1 MKIKTILRLIMKNI
15 NRKFYLIATLLF
27 TITAFSNLMAAEGE
41 DTIDKV
47 MKFMLVVTII
57 MIAFVLWLIVVYS
70 EKQDSEGKIFKSP
83 FNALTKFLTR
93 STPIE
98 KEKEILLA
106 HNYDGIRELDN
117 RIPPW
122 FHILFYGT
130 IIWAAIYMLAFHV
143 FDDGQV
149 QSTEYR
155 IEVEQAKLEREFL
168 IRTGAFI
175 NEETVTF
182 VNDPASIAEGKE
194 IYIKNCATCHG
205 QSGEGLVGPNLTDDN
220 WIHGGGIKNIF
231 KVIKYGVP
239 AKGMISWETQL
250 DPKKIQAASSYI
262 ITLHGTNPPNGKA
275 PEGEKW
281 VEPETSKG
289 S

>member
-1 MKIKTILRLIMKNI
+1 MKLKNRNFILLTTLISLLSGYSTI
-15 NRKFYLIATLLF
+15 F
-27 TITAFSNLMAAEGE
+27 AAEGE
-41 DTIDKV
+41 AALDKV
-47 MKFMLVVTII
+47 MKVMLVVTIV

-70 EKQDSEGKIFKSP
+70 EKEDSEGKTFKAPLISLRKY
-83 FNALTKFLTR
+83 LTS

-98 KEKEILLA
+98 KEQEILLS

-122 FHILFYGT
+122 FKMLFYGT
-130 IIWAAIYMLAFHV
+130 IIWAAIYMLAYHV

-149 QSTEYR
+149 QTKEYR
-155 IEVEQAKLEREFL
+155 VEVEQARLEREFL

-182 VNDPASIAEGKE
+182 VNDPAALSEGKE
-194 IYIKNCATCHG
+194 IYLKNCATCHG
-205 QSGEGLVGPNLTDDN
+205 QNGGGLVGPNLTDDF

-250 DPKKIQAASSYI
+250 DPKKMQVAASYI
-262 ITLHGTNPPNGKA
+262 MTMHGTNPPNGKA
-275 PEGEKW
+275 AEGAKW
-281 VEPETSKG
+281 VEPDETKIATTKG

>member
-1 MKIKTILRLIMKNI
+1 MKNI

-98 KEKEILLA
+98 KEQEILLA

-281 VEPETSKG
+281 VEPETSEG

>member
-1 MKIKTILRLIMKNI
+1 MKNI

>member
-1 MKIKTILRLIMKNI
+1 MKNI

-27 TITAFSNLMAAEGE
+27 TITAFSNLIAAEGE
-41 DTIDKV
+41 NNLDNV
-47 MKFMLVVTII
+47 MRFMLVVTVI

-70 EKQDSEGKIFKSP
+70 EKQDSEGKILKSP
-83 FNALTKFLTR
+83 FTALTKFLTR
-93 STPIE
+93 TTPIE
-98 KEKEILLA
+98 KEQEILLA

-122 FHILFYGT
+122 FHMLFYGT

-149 QSTEYR
+149 QSNEYKVE
-155 IEVEQAKLEREFL
+155 IEQAKLEREFL

-182 VNDPASIAEGKE
+182 INDPASMAEGKE

-250 DPKKIQAASSYI
+250 DPKKMQAAASYI

-275 PEGEKW
+275 PEGDKW

>member
-1 MKIKTILRLIMKNI
+1 MKNI

-27 TITAFSNLMAAEGE
+27 TITAFSNLIAAEGE
-41 DTIDKV
+41 DTVDKV

-83 FNALTKFLTR
+83 FTALTKFLTR

-98 KEKEILLA
+98 KEQEILLA

-149 QSTEYR
+149 QSTEYKVE
-155 IEVEQAKLEREFL
+155 IEQAKLEREFL

-175 NEETVTF
+175 NEETVKF

-250 DPKKIQAASSYI
+250 DPKKMQAASSYI
-262 ITLHGTNPPNGKA
+262 ITLQGTNPPNGKA

-281 VEPETSKG
+281 IEPETSEG